1 MFPNGD
7 QVLSLIRSVMLIAG
21 TWLGTKGV
29 SSTDVASL
37 QSNVVT
43 IVGALLA
50 LMPVVWGMFAHTHT
64 AMIESVNAA
73 DNGVKVVAE
82 TEQGIRV
89 NHAL

>member
-7 QVLSLIRSVMLIAG
+7 QVLSLIRSVMLIVG

-37 QSNVVT
+37 QSNVLT
-43 IVGALLA
+43 IGGALLA
-50 LMPVVWGMFAHTHT
+50 LMPVVWGLFAHTHT

-82 TEQGIRV
+82 NEQGIRV